1 MTSLLDTEEE
11 IMLRDAARGFLD
23 GAAPIAA
30 LRANRDAGRP
40 HDPGLWR
47 EMAQMGWA
55 GVLVPEDAGGA
66 EMGHRAAGILS
77 QEMGVTLAA
86 SPFLSTAV
94 IAATALRHAAGA
106 RARDALAGIAAGETT
121 YALALDEG
129 ARHAPEH
136 TALRAERAGNGYRL
150 SGSKTFVADGSTA
163 TRVLV
168 LARTGGAPGEAE
180 GLSLFDID
188 AERAGLSR
196 ARLDTVDA
204 RDHARLDFDAVEAT
218 GDDLLGEADGA
229 MRLLRPALDAG
240 QAALAAEL
248 AGLANGIS
256 AMTLGYLRER
266 RQFERA
272 IGSFQALQHRAAHL
286 WAEIEVTTSAIA
298 NAGRVLDQTPD
309 DATLAVSLAK
319 ARATKT
325 ADLAVREGIQMH
337 GGIGMTDDHDAGFYM
352 KRARVGA
359 EWLGDYGYHAAR
371 VAAARGF

>member
-11 IMLRDAARGFLD
+11 VMLRDAARGFLD
-23 GAAPIAA
+23 SAAPVSA
-30 LRANRDAGRP
+30 LRGNRDAGRP

-55 GVLVPEDAGGA
+55 GVLVPENLGGA
-66 EMGHRAAGILS
+66 DMGHRAAGILA

-94 IAATALRHAAGA
+94 IAATALRGAASG
-106 RARDALAGIAAGETT
+106 RAQDALSRIAKGAAT
-121 YALALDEG
+121 YALAVDE
-129 ARHAPEH
+129 AAKHAPEQS
-136 TALRAERAGNGYRL
+136 ALRAERAGNGYRL
-150 SGSKTFVADGSTA
+150 SGTKTFVADGTSA
-163 TRVLV
+163 TRILV
-168 LARTGGAPGEAE
+168 LARTGGTPGEAA

-188 AERAGLSR
+188 AERAGLTR

-204 RDHARLDFDAVEAT
+204 RDHARLDFDGVEAT
-218 GDDLLGEADGA
+218 GDDLLGEVDNA
-229 MRLLRPALDAG
+229 MHLLRPALDAG
-240 QAALAAEL
+240 QAVLAAEL
-248 AGLANGIS
+248 AGLATGVTD
-256 AMTLGYLRER
+256 MTLGYLKER
-266 RQFERA
+266 RQFDRP

-286 WAEIEVTTSAIA
+286 WAEIEITASAIA
-298 NAGRVLDQTPD
+298 NAGRVLDETPG

-319 ARATKT
+319 ARATHT
-325 ADLAVREGIQMH
+325 ANLAVREGVQMH

-371 VAAARGF
+371 VATARGF